1 MSAIENVVPSSTLLA
16 TITQFLYQFRLRLIS
31 QLIEGISRV
40 LQKLPK
46 YFSAD
51 VILTAFPPLLPVW
64 PVIFSLI
71 LNELVISLAVVK
83 SAIPPSSFKAGSSL

>member
-51 VILTAFPPLLPVW
+51 VILTAFPPLL
-64 PVIFSLI
+64 
-71 LNELVISLAVVK
+71 LV
-83 SAIPPSSFKAGSSL
+83 